1 MSDKIQTGQVRGQI
15 SVWDSNFSFQL
26 HTQPNQTQ
34 YGWGAIAAQ
43 CAGKGLRN
51 YKISTMY
58 IEFENVDSP
67 EDAVTPPTL
76 GVEEGAEYFQSL
88 SLSSVRDYL
97 RVPVLTTP
105 DLAVAAG
112 FEDVFPEGEGNKLTF
127 MAQTAGTTGV
137 HGRTFSDS
145 VNSKVFGMALVSTPV
160 SGDSSR
166 DLVFART
173 YLESANQVLK
183 VASGQIGL
191 TWNIIFG

>member
-15 SVWDSNFSFQL
+15 AVWDSNFSFQL

-67 EDAVTPPTL
+67 EDAVTPPTF

-97 RVPVLTTP
+97 RVPVLAAP